1 MPVTMTRH
9 PTVTISRDACARWW
23 ASFAALAP
31 GAQQHFAQ
39 QQEGTEETHKHGID
53 EDTIVGL
60 DAGIK
65 NLLTDHTGHRVAGP
79 KERRIVERRA
89 RTKRNAKKGHARA
102 CARGHIPDH
111 GTRRKTLRAD
121 KQQALAH
128 LYTPGSPIAQQRAA
142 TKAERVAR
150 AKRSREYARIAQQ
163 DKEREG
169 QKAQAQP
176 TTAGAEHAGPDPTR
190 KSRKTKHKGKGSGA
204 QRRRPTHRRDH
215 ADRKGRRLDRRM
227 SRRTSGSKRHEQ
239 ARIAR
244 AKHCAWTADHRR
256 EHLHQT
262 SSTMVRSWK
271 ALVIET
277 LNLRG
282 LARAMLGKSVLD
294 AGLGTLL
301 AQLQYKAQWNA
312 IPITKCPTHYPSSQR
327 CSHCGHQYRE
337 LTLSMREWTCPA
349 CTTRHDRDTNAG
361 RNIKAYGVSWW
372 TAQGH
377 TILTSRTHRLGGTAS
392 GSRPRERPGSAHN
405 VAATSLARRGTA
417 IRTSN
422 REQVTDELSGTVK
435 P

>member
-1 MPVTMTRH
+1 MRDKQLQYNATVPAKTATDVKKSPQNKTHPVPERGVRVRLYPTCEQHGKLTTKFEARQTLWNKICDVFARDYARRTGKPAGRLTIACTRKAIINETLRARTDTHHAWLRPLSRWSCERIVKQAFQARDNAFARHCRHPHATPWRATRPGTWCTYYDGRQSDQHYTPDKALHLVGLGTFKVRTGTGHMPVTMTRH

-23 ASFAALAP
+23 ASFATLAP
-31 GAQQHFAQ
+31 GAQ
-39 QQEGTEETHKHGID
+39 
-53 EDTIVGL
+53 
-60 DAGIK
+60 
-65 NLLTDHTGHRVAGP
+65 R
-79 KERRIVERRA
+79 
-89 RTKRNAKKGHARA
+89 
-102 CARGHIPDH
+102 
-111 GTRRKTLRAD
+111 
-121 KQQALAH
+121 
-128 LYTPGSPIAQQRAA
+128 
-142 TKAERVAR
+142 
-150 AKRSREYARIAQQ
+150 
-163 DKEREG
+163 
-169 QKAQAQP
+169 
-176 TTAGAEHAGPDPTR
+176 
-190 KSRKTKHKGKGSGA
+190 
-204 QRRRPTHRRDH
+204 
-215 ADRKGRRLDRRM
+215 
-227 SRRTSGSKRHEQ
+227 
-239 ARIAR
+239 
-244 AKHCAWTADHRR
+244 
-256 EHLHQT
+256 
-262 SSTMVRSWK
+262 K

-277 LNLRG
+277 LNVRG

-361 RNIKAYGVSWW
+361 GNIKAYGVSWW

-405 VAATSLARRGTA
+405 VAGTSLARLGTA

-422 REQVTDELSGTVK
+422 REQVTDELSGTVR